1 MGFLRSFGKFV
12 LGTLFSLSL
21 ASLLLISSL
30 SQLTEYTNLKKIF
43 SEALIEIRLKEVNI
57 TEGYHLIREACK
69 FKEKIILPIDND
81 TIELNCSQVEK
92 VEEKDFLDLI
102 TTKIFEKFYFKEYP
116 CNVIECLR
124 DAKNFLVI
132 FSEQGNLFLK
142 GIQSYLILIT
152 VVLCIG
158 FILILENWQER
169 AKGLGKVLFST
180 GLFYFIIKYASS
192 FFLPAKIKEIKVVQ
206 DILNIFVQNFLYLFV
221 CGVILLI
228 LGYSLSYRRGKEKK
242 KK

>member
-57 TEGYHLIREACK
+57 TEGYHLIRETCK

-116 CNVIECLR
+116 CSVIECLR

-228 LGYSLSYRRGKEKK
+228 LGYSLSYRKEKEKK